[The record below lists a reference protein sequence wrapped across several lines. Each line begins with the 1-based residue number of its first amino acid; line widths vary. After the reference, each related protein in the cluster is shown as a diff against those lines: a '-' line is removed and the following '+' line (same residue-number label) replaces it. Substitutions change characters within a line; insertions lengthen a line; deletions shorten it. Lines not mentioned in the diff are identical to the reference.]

1 MGTKIG
7 NIAKQ
12 SGIPATTIRY
22 YVKEGLLPS
31 PVKINKKMGHYDESC
46 VERIQAIQKL
56 QEKRFPLGVIK
67 NILSRM
73 DEGVSL
79 DEAAALED
87 IVFGP
92 TDSTTP
98 KLIGRDEYLVRTGL
112 TSAEVAAIEK
122 TGLLMPFSSEEGKNL
137 YDQEDVLMGRSVFKR
152 ILDLGIIP
160 EDMDF
165 YVTLGLQIVENEM
178 TLRKRVTQK
187 IAATTQENLKIS
199 ADLTN
204 IAHLSRGYVLRRLF
218 QRRVLELINKK
229 HESRKKSKQKKGE
242 NIR

>member
-12 SGIPATTIRY
+12 SGIPATAIRY

-56 QEKRFPLGVIK
+56 QEKRFPLAVIR

-73 DEGVSL
+73 DAGVSL
-79 DEAAALED
+79 EEAAALED
-87 IVFGP
+87 VVFGS
-92 TDSTTP
+92 TDITADR
-98 KLIGRDEYLVRTGL
+98 LIDRDEYIVRTGL

-122 TGLLMPFSSEEGKNL
+122 AGLLMPFSSEQGKNL

-152 ILDLGIIP
+152 ILELGILP
-160 EDMDF
+160 QDMDF
-165 YVTLGLQIVENEM
+165 YVSLGLRIVEHEM
-178 TLRKRVTQK
+178 SLRKRVIQK
-187 IAATTQENLKIS
+187 SAATTQENLKIS
-199 ADLTN
+199 ADLTS

-218 QRRVLELINKK
+218 QQRVLELINKK
-229 HESRKKSKQKKGE
+229 HKSGKKTK
-242 NIR
+242 